1 MCTQKGEN
9 MQKIFTKY
17 ISCVVTIALLT
28 ILVLNWVL
36 LQRSAREQMVENSVL
51 KLDQIARTLENNE
64 VELKNLK
71 ESLDEDYLT
80 RAYAFAYIVQQ
91 NPDVLNSQGELEQ
104 IAKLLNVD
112 ELHVIDENGIL
123 FAGSIP
129 KYFGMDFHDTDQTKE
144 FLSILDDPESYLVQD
159 IRPNGYEQKVF
170 QYIGVARK
178 DQKGIV
184 QVGMAPDRML
194 EAQKKNQLDY
204 ILSRMPVDSG
214 SLLFAIEGDEETALV
229 NTDQGQTQK
238 KIEDLGLKKEKL
250 DDFYNG
256 KFGRYENGR
265 VYYVVR
271 RYGDI
276 LLGVGQTEAVLY
288 VTAVSQTL
296 LTAVFLLLTCLI
308 VIWVLNRLLK
318 RQIVDG
324 IHTISDK
331 LSEIT
336 EGNLNTVVQVESNP
350 EFKQLSLG
358 INKMVQGI
366 LDATVRVSQV
376 IDMVDMPIGVFEIG
390 KDVNQVMAT
399 ERLRSVLG
407 WTEEE
412 ASRYTSD
419 RELFWEKLQQ
429 LMSRPMEGESNIF
442 CICTTPQRWVRIQTK
457 ADGGSVFGVAADVT
471 EDIREKIQIEH
482 ERDYDSLTG
491 LCNIDTFKKEVEG
504 ILEQGNPA
512 YAAMIM
518 MDLDNFKGINDQY
531 GHDWGDEYLKKF
543 SEILCA
549 YHKEHG
555 IAARRS
561 GDEFCLFLHHFS
573 SKAQIANCM
582 EEFYGKLKEYK
593 VQFPDNNQ
601 QEIRVSAGLAWYG
614 DSMHAYGTLMKA
626 ADYALY
632 DAKNSGKA
640 MLKQYSLE

>member
-1 MCTQKGEN
+1 
-9 MQKIFTKY
+9 MQKIFTNY
-17 ISCVVTIALLT
+17 ISFVVTVALLT
-28 ILVLNWVL
+28 ILALNWVL
-36 LQRSAREQMVENSVL
+36 LQNSTREQMVENSVL
-51 KLDQIARTLENNE
+51 KLEQIARTLESNE
-64 VELKNLK
+64 VELENLK

-80 RAYAFAYIVQQ
+80 RAYAFAYIIQQ
-91 NPDVLNSQGELEQ
+91 NPGVLDSQQELEQ
-104 IAKLLNVD
+104 VAKLLNVD
-112 ELHVIDENGIL
+112 ELHVIDEKGIL

-129 KYFGMDFHDTDQTKE
+129 KYFGMDFRDTDQTRE

-194 EAQKKNQLDY
+194 EAQKRNQLDY

-214 SLLFAIEGDEETALV
+214 SLLFAIGSGEETALV
-229 NTDQGQTQK
+229 NTDQGQEEK
-238 KIEDLGLKKEKL
+238 RIEDLGLKQDRLAE
-250 DDFYNG
+250 FYNG
-256 KFGRYENGR
+256 KFGRYEDER
-265 VYYVVR
+265 VYYVIR
-271 RYGDI
+271 RYGDL
-276 LLGVGQTEAVLY
+276 LLGVGQTEKGLY
-288 VTAVSQTL
+288 AAAVSQTM
-296 LTAVFLLLTCLI
+296 LTAIFLLLTCLI

-366 LDATVRVSQV
+366 LDATVRVSEV

-390 KDVNQVMAT
+390 KESRQVMAT
-399 ERLRSVLG
+399 DRLRTVLG
-407 WTEEE
+407 WTEKE
-412 ASRYTSD
+412 ALQYTAD

-429 LMSRPMEGESNIF
+429 IMGSPMEGENDIF
-442 CICTTPQRWVRIQTK
+442 CIHATPKRWVRIRIK
-457 ADGGSVFGVAADVT
+457 EDNGSVFGVAADVT
-471 EDIREKIQIEH
+471 EETREKIRIEH

-491 LCNIDTFKKEVEG
+491 LCNIDIFKKEVES
-504 ILEQGNPA
+504 ILQQGTLG
-512 YAAMIM
+512 YAAMVM
-518 MDLDNFKGINDQY
+518 MDLDNFKRINDKY
-531 GHDWGDEYLKKF
+531 GHDCGDEYLRKF
-543 SEILCA
+543 SQMLRQ
-549 YHKEHG
+549 YHHEHG
-555 IAARRS
+555 ITARRS
-561 GDEFCLFLHHFS
+561 GDEFCLFLHHYG

-582 EEFYGKLKEYK
+582 EEFFGRLKDSKME
-593 VQFPDNNQ
+593 FPDGSV
-601 QEIRVSAGLAWYG
+601 QEIRISAGLAWYG
-614 DSMHAYGTLMKA
+614 EQMHAYGTLMKA